1 MIVETLEWYAIR
13 ATGTI
18 AYLLLYLAVLTGLFS
33 MVQKKR
39 KKKINGILHFHE
51 VLSDWSLIMTAGHLG
66 ILLIDSYFPFKLS
79 AILIPFASGYETI
92 SMAMGT
98 FAFYFL
104 IITLITSKFRKKIGY
119 QRWRKLH
126 ALNPL
131 LYICVTFHGLMSG
144 SDFSGPVLAAI
155 NIAPVIIMGAM
166 MLTGKKKL
174 REVH

>member
-1 MIVETLEWYAIR
+1 
-13 ATGTI
+13 
-18 AYLLLYLAVLTGLFS
+18 
-33 MVQKKR
+33 MVKKKR
-39 KKKINGILHFHE
+39 NKKINGILHFHE

-126 ALNPL
+126 ALNPI
-131 LYICVTFHGLMSG
+131 LYILVTMHGLMSG
-144 SDFSGPVLAAI
+144 TDFQGTILAAVNLI
-155 NIAPVIIMGAM
+155 PVIIMIVV
-166 MLTGKKKL
+166 LLSTKQKL
-174 REVH
+174 SEAH